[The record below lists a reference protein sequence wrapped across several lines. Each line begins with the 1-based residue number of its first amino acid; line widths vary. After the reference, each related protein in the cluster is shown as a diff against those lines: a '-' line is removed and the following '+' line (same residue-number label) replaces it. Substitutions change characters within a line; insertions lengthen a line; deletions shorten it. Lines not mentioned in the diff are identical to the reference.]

1 MIKQK
6 EWQVCWMSENLSE
19 LLIKWAKGD
28 RQTYYDIYRLLEH
41 YLLVNWGKLPLVGLD
56 DFSEKKIDRF
66 NVALRAYLQGKP
78 LAYLSNYVEFYEL
91 ELYIEEGVLIPR
103 VDTEFMVK
111 KIISQLS
118 VGEKLLEL
126 GTGSGAISC
135 AIAKNIPIQIV
146 AIDKSVNA
154 FEVAKKNVEKLAL
167 GEKIEVIQT
176 SWCDYNGSGFD
187 WVVANPPY
195 IDINDESVDENV
207 RRYEPL
213 DALFAKK
220 SGYEDL
226 FYIIENAKKWLNSGG
241 FLAIEHGFMQQEILI
256 KKLKS
261 SGYSNIFLGRDDK
274 HPRYLIAS
282 Y

>member
-1 MIKQK
+1 
-6 EWQVCWMSENLSE
+6 MSENLSE